1 MSGTF
6 TGKSWGAVIDLTIHA
21 PAQKVR
27 LKSET
32 QKVAAEN
39 NASTDA
45 VSVLAERIPANHA
58 KNLYN
63 AGQTIRNHIERLAV
77 NINGQKVIP
86 VPMLETLW
94 TDLFGHS
101 DLTSTETVGST
112 GLVCKYN
119 ALKAGLL
126 ELCKNGE
133 LDRIVAEKA
142 GNLTEQIAKVDCG
155 LINSAFGV
163 DIKLDIDCNSDV
175 VRDALNKL
183 SANVREAIEAKA
195 AADAEKAAG
204 EAVVEVTGYA
214 LKWVEDTLSNIIE
227 KVSANE
233 KGTQYK
239 RLVDS
244 VTELV
249 DRLPAYNLTGDAT
262 VANAITSIR
271 ERLAKVMAAETLKED
286 ASARTATVDAA
297 KAILAE
303 LRGEAV
309 ADAPVADAPV
319 ADALAS
325 V

>member
-6 TGKSWGAVIDLTIHA
+6 TGKSWGAVVDLTIHA

-32 QKVAAEN
+32 AKVAAEN
-39 NASTDA
+39 NASTEA
-45 VSVLAERIPANHA
+45 VSVLAERIPASHA
-58 KNLYN
+58 KALYN
-63 AGQTIRNHIERLAV
+63 AGQGIRNHIERLAV

-94 TDLFGHS
+94 FDLFGHA
-101 DLTSTETVGST
+101 DLTSNATVGSS

-119 ALKAGLL
+119 AIKSGLI
-126 ELCKNGE
+126 ELCRNGD

-155 LINSAFGV
+155 LIDSAFGV
-163 DIKLDIDCNSDV
+163 DIKLDIDCNSEV
-175 VRDALNKL
+175 VRDALSKL
-183 SANVREAIEAKA
+183 SSNVRESIEAKA

-214 LKWVEDTLSNIIE
+214 IKWAEDTLTNLIE

-244 VTELV
+244 VSELV
-249 DRLPAYNLTGDAT
+249 ERLPAYNLTGDAT
-262 VANAITSIR
+262 VAKAINSIR
-271 ERLAKVMAAETLKED
+271 DRLAKLMSAESLKED
-286 ASARTATVDAA
+286 EAARTATVDAA
-297 KAILAE
+297 EAILAE
-303 LRGEAV
+303 LRGDTAEFSH
-309 ADAPVADAPV
+309 DAPVS
-319 ADALAS
+319 DALS
-325 V
+325 GF